1 MVDPLEMQCSLN
13 GIPCIRK
20 YHFVDSFHG
29 FEILISPILFD
40 LQVDAFLD
48 SFDAVPYNA
57 IDCTADRLSELL
69 LRCSYQPL
77 VPAKM
82 AVPASYLLLRK
93 LDKVCLWNT
102 APPSP

>member
-1 MVDPLEMQCSLN
+1 MESLAF
-13 GIPCIRK
+13 GSTTLLTV
-20 YHFVDSFHG
+20 YHLLKFSFLP
-29 FEILISPILFD
+29 FWFD

-69 LRCSYQPL
+69 LRCSCQSL

-82 AVPASYLLLRK
+82 ALPAFYLLLRK

-102 APPSP
+102 APPAP